1 MAIDTFKWCTQIQ
14 NGGGSFTNASNVR
27 SVSFGN
33 GYKQIGSG
41 GYNANVRNYN
51 MTYTNTNWKEVLDF
65 CFAHIITPFAWTTP
79 QGELKLFVVAQDS
92 ISVTPLGKEVQ
103 TVNMQF
109 VEVFSSMR

>member
-1 MAIDTFKWCTQIQ
+1 MALDTFTFCTQVQ

-33 GYKQIGSG
+33 GYTQIGTG
-41 GYNANVRNYN
+41 GYRTNKRTYN

-65 CFAHIITPFAWTTP
+65 CFSHIITPFAWTTP

-92 ISVTPLGKEVQ
+92 ISVTPNTKEVQ
-103 TVNMQF
+103 TVSMQF
-109 VEVFSSMR
+109 VEVFTSMQ

>member
-1 MAIDTFKWCTQIQ
+1 MAIDTFNYCTQVQ

-41 GYNANVRNYN
+41 GYNTNVRTYN

-65 CFAHIITPFAWTTP
+65 CFTHIITPFAWTTP
-79 QGELKLFVVAQDS
+79 QGEIKLFVVSQDS
-92 ISVTPLGKEVQ
+92 ISVTPVSKVIQ
-103 TVNMQF
+103 TVSMQF